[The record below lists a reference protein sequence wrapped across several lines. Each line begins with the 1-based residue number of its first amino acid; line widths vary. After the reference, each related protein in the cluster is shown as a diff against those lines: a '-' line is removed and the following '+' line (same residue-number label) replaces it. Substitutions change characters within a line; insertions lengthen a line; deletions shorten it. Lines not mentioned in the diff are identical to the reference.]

1 MVSWSGHVLPI
12 ILTVAFWFVATGL
25 IAWLDNLDR
34 RTFPRSLM
42 LAGVS
47 GIAGLAAIIMVKDIV
62 AGWAIYTGFG
72 GALLVWSWHEIG
84 FLTGAVAGPRSAPC
98 PPGATGWYRLSS
110 AAATLIYHE
119 IALVVTALLLIS
131 VTWNS
136 PNQIGAMAFALFY
149 VLRLSTKLNI
159 YVGVPN
165 SSTDIL
171 PDHLRY
177 LTTYYGPN
185 RLKPALLAS
194 IAATAGLAA
203 WIGWTALQIPADA
216 PDAQAQTIGASL
228 LFTLAALGA
237 IEHVFLALPFR
248 DGALWG
254 WALPG
259 KRKAKLSAVGG
270 SLTMGE
276 DKVQ

>member
-1 MVSWSGHVLPI
+1 MVSWSGHILPV

-42 LAGVS
+42 VAGVC
-47 GIAGLAAIIMVKDIV
+47 GIAGLAAIILVMDSVSSLAV
-62 AGWAIYTGFG
+62 YAGFS
-72 GALLVWSWHEIG
+72 GALLVWSWQEIG
-84 FLTGAVAGPRSAPC
+84 FLTGTVAGPRQEPC
-98 PPGATGWYRLSS
+98 PPGASGWHRLSC

-131 VTWNS
+131 ITWGA

-159 YVGVPN
+159 YIGVPN

-185 RLKPALLAS
+185 RLRPALLVS
-194 IAATAGLAA
+194 IAATTALAA
-203 WIGWTALQIPADA
+203 WIGWTALTVPAGA

-237 IEHVFLALPFR
+237 IEHAFLALPFR

-259 KRKAKLSAVGG
+259 KGKARLSAAGG
-270 SLTMGE
+270 APELGE
-276 DKVQ
+276 DT